1 MQLIILKN
9 FYKMEI
15 KANSLEIVP
24 SFEYHGPHSRYY
36 RLRVGPKV
44 ERFWHFPQEFLS
56 EVELLIS
63 YMDKDIIDF
72 FYIDLINFP
81 QELHLHLA
89 TLLSH
94 PKLIIK

>member
-1 MQLIILKN
+1 
-9 FYKMEI
+9 MEI

-24 SFEYHGPHSRYY
+24 SFEFHGPHSRYY

-44 ERFWHFPQEFLS
+44 EKFWHFPQEFLS
-56 EVELLIS
+56 EVEHLIS

-81 QELHLHLA
+81 QELHLQLA
-89 TLLSH
+89 SLLSH